1 MFRKGPAWL
10 VRRRFW
16 QIVASFALLGLLAA
30 AGVYAYNAL
39 HDPTKPLNS
48 TDDAINVASF
58 VFCPPTL
65 LLVAC
70 IDCEATGWDGFATF
84 SIIGLLN
91 AGLYAIIG
99 IVVAASRKKIGMPP
113 GENPPH

>member
-10 VRRRFW
+10 ARRKFW

-30 AGVYAYNAL
+30 AGVYAYSAVR
-39 HDPTKPLNS
+39 DPTKPLGS
-48 TDDAINVASF
+48 VDDAIGLASF

-91 AGLYAIIG
+91 AGLCAIIG
-99 IVVAASRKKIGMPP
+99 IVVAASKEKRQGPP
-113 GENPPH
+113 DEDAPD